1 MLHVSLRGELAVN
14 GDVDRAIFV
23 VHLVYQ
29 DNMRS
34 KKETMLK
41 RIRYS
46 KKKAMSLPMRS
57 KSKKNRSTESR

>member
-23 VHLVYQ
+23 VQLVYQ

-34 KKETMLK
+34 RKETMLK
-41 RIRYS
+41 RIQYS
-46 KKKAMSLPMRS
+46 KKTAMSLPKRS
-57 KSKKNRSTESR
+57 KSKNRSTESR